1 MLSIYDIPSFCDIEG
16 KNAIKA
22 IVVPRVPEEKKIFC
36 WINREFDIIVCESIV
51 GNGRFVNN
59 IAVEVQSVD
68 RIRTRSIG
76 SYTNSY
82 NGCRC
87 EREEEESENGFDKRK
102 HFRRWWYNVTLG

>member
-1 MLSIYDIPSFCDIEG
+1 MGAINKILDNYLFLNLKDIF
-16 KNAIKA
+16 NYYY
-22 IVVPRVPEEKKIFC
+22 FLT
-36 WINREFDIIVCESIV
+36 
-51 GNGRFVNN
+51 FVNN

-102 HFRRWWYNVTLG
+102 HFRRCVVQCNAWLT